1 MTLDILIQEILGDNK
16 SRTALELHDEIISS
30 KKYFF
35 EVLKPESAV
44 KRTCNNLY
52 KKGQV
57 NREKKKNRWYY
68 SVSNVSEELDRDIK
82 ETINVDM
89 DVIQQDTVVEDIK
102 TIVEEVIVE
111 VENKKSP
118 EKMMTMNSVLLFV
131 ILASGIYFWFK

>member
-1 MTLDILIQEILGDNK
+1 MTLDILIQEILSDNK

-52 KKGQV
+52 KKGIV
-57 NREKKKNRWYY
+57 SREKKKNRWYY
-68 SVSNVSEELDRDIK
+68 SVPFSEELDRDIK
-82 ETINVDM
+82 ETINVEKV
-89 DVIQQDTVVEDIK
+89 VIQQDIIAEEIK

-111 VENKKSP
+111 VENKKAP
-118 EKMMTMNSVLLFV
+118 EKMITMNSVLLFG
-131 ILASGIYFWFK
+131 ILASGIYLGFK

>member
-82 ETINVDM
+82 ETINAVKVD
-89 DVIQQDTVVEDIK
+89 IQQDIDEDIK
-102 TIVEEVIVE
+102 NIVEEVIVE
-111 VENKKSP
+111 VENKKVP

>member
-82 ETINVDM
+82 ETINVEM
-89 DVIQQDTVVEDIK
+89 DVIQQDIDEDIK

-111 VENKKSP
+111 VENKKPP